1 MAGNAGKRSYADRS
15 ITGKS
20 GGVQCLGSDSS
31 PSMSGKYGTPAMSV
45 ASSKAR
51 HEEPMVDEEGGG
63 DWGSSAVGAG

>member
-31 PSMSGKYGTPAMSV
+31 PSMSGKHGTPAMSV
-45 ASSKAR
+45 ASSR
-51 HEEPMVDEEGGG
+51 TRLEELMVGEEGRG
-63 DWGSSAVGAG
+63 DWGSSGVGAG